1 MAAIVKSTQ
10 VYDDAKAA
18 SLDTILA
25 ALSILPVD
33 NFSGARSIT
42 LPGGVV
48 VKWGN
53 VGVDGTSIPANIAAT
68 KSYTFNT
75 GFPTACLVFIPVVS
89 FQTNNSD
96 VYGVITVTSITP
108 LDVQY
113 TVKNG
118 PTAQGLAGMQ
128 FIAIGY

>member
-42 LPGGVV
+42 LPGGIV

-53 VGVDGTSIPANIAAT
+53 VGVDGTSIPASSTAT

-75 GFPTACLVFIPVVS
+75 PFPTACLVFIPVVS
-89 FQTNNSD
+89 FQANNTN
-96 VYGVITVTSITP
+96 VYGVISVTSLTP
-108 LDVQY
+108 VDAAY
-113 TVKNG
+113 TVRNG
-118 PTAQGLAGMQ
+118 VTPQGLAGMQ